1 LFGLLAAGGGARP
14 QTAEVINTFSKRCP
28 AVTPTLDREKADYV
42 VLLEH
47 EGGKNVFRRDNKYA
61 VFTASGDLVKSGS
74 TRILGNAVGE
84 ACQAITGKAASP

>member
-28 AVTPTLDREKADYV
+28 AVTPTLDREKAEYV

-84 ACQAITGKAASP
+84 ACQAITGKAASR